1 MFLQIIE
8 VAVDVEEEFTVG
20 DEGEP
25 VAQPREAV
33 ADVVEGGGAL
43 QPHVGEVMLSA
54 LSVVVTHFFFI
65 LHVQIVALKE
75 QNLIK
80 IQNVIQGDHD
90 GRRLGFVD
98 NNCVIPLH
106 CPPNSA
112 WGPSIYDVRRI
123 LGFFAPPPCPHLG
136 LIYSTKFTQPPLLHL
151 LLG

>member
-1 MFLQIIE
+1 MVLFLQIIE

-25 VAQPREAV
+25 VAQPREEF

-98 NNCVIPLH
+98 YILVIPPSAPFCLGCCKLGKNGRGVEQH
-106 CPPNSA
+106 CATSK
-112 WGPSIYDVRRI
+112 IK
-123 LGFFAPPPCPHLG
+123 
-136 LIYSTKFTQPPLLHL
+136 STKSSL
-151 LLG
+151 